1 MFFNI
6 YFFIFIFSDHKSWSF
21 LFIIWLIQC
30 GVMFAWYD
38 QRSQGTSM
46 DSVGTSCA
54 NAHRKPQQQDMERQL
69 HIFAAGL

>member
-1 MFFNI
+1 
-6 YFFIFIFSDHKSWSF
+6 
-21 LFIIWLIQC
+21 
-30 GVMFAWYD
+30 MFAWYH

-69 HIFAAGL
+69 RIFAAGL